1 MNINKMKKL
10 EEENRK
16 LMEELKKCEVLMMK
30 NKNKIK

>member
-1 MNINKMKKL
+1 MKKL

-16 LMEELKKCEVLMMK
+16 LMEELKKCEGLMMK